1 MRLLDGLRARA
12 ARGSVERVEPDLAPV
27 AAAVPVVVDAAETS
41 LLQTCELLEADLD
54 SAVAEVAA
62 AGEESIARG
71 KLLQAEAA
79 SIAEDMT
86 AIAISADHASGN
98 VAAVAAAAEELS
110 AAGREIATQAAA
122 SNRSANQAVT
132 ESHAATATVEQLRRA
147 ADRIGEIVR
156 TIADVADRTN
166 LLALNATIEAARAGE
181 AGRGFAVVANEV
193 KALARQTSRATED
206 ITRRIQEIQSATS
219 EAVAAIS
226 RVGGAVQD
234 IDAHSASVA
243 AAVEEQEVTI
253 REIARSV
260 EEAARGAAD
269 VAGTVRE
276 ATDRCVTV
284 GNLAAETTASM
295 QATGA
300 RIADL
305 RGTMIVSLRSSAAG
319 DRRSEARVPVRLGG
333 LLIAGGAPIPVDVL
347 DISLGGALL
356 RGGGAADRISEGQPV
371 TLELNTIGHL
381 TGRVIGRSRAGL
393 HLLFGDHAEAARV
406 RLEALVAQVATADS
420 KFTNAAQEAAA
431 RIAAAF
437 ELALA
442 NGTITETALFDT
454 DYTPIPGTDPKQMTA
469 GVLPLADRV
478 LPAIQEPLLGLDR
491 RVVFA
496 AAVDRNGYLPTHNA
510 RFSQPQR
517 PDDPTWNAANCR
529 NRRIFNDR
537 AGLAA
542 ARSTRPCLVQTYE
555 RDMGNGTKVMMKEAD
570 APIRIRGRH
579 WGALR
584 LAYQAD

>member
-1 MRLLDGLRARA
+1 MNSNG
-12 ARGSVERVEPDLAPV
+12 
-27 AAAVPVVVDAAETS
+27 
-41 LLQTCELLEADLD
+41 D
-54 SAVAEVAA
+54 S
-62 AGEESIARG
+62 EESIARG
-71 KLLQAEAA
+71 ERLQAEAA
-79 SIAEDMT
+79 SIAQDMS

-122 SNRSANQAVT
+122 SNRSATQAVN
-132 ESHAATATVEQLRRA
+132 ESNAATATVEELRRA

-219 EAVAAIS
+219 EAVAAIG
-226 RVGGAVQD
+226 RVGGAVQE

-243 AAVEEQEVTI
+243 AAVEEQDATI

-260 EEAARGAAD
+260 EEAARGAAE

-276 ATDRCVTV
+276 ASDRCVTV
-284 GNLAAETTASM
+284 GTLAAETTASM
-295 QATGA
+295 QATGG

-333 LLIAGGAPIPVDVL
+333 RLSAGATPLPVDVL

-356 RGGGAADRISEGQPV
+356 RGGGAADRIAEGQPV
-371 TLELNTIGHL
+371 TLEITDIGRL

-393 HLLFGDHAEAARV
+393 HLLFDDHTAAAQS
-406 RLEALVAQVATADS
+406 RLEALVAKVAAADS
-420 KFTNAAQEAAA
+420 RFTIAAQDAAA
-431 RIAAAF
+431 RISAAF
-437 ELALA
+437 EQALA
-442 NGTITETALFDT
+442 SGAITEAALFDT
-454 DYTPIPGTDPKQMTA
+454 DYTPIPGTDPRQVTA
-469 GVLPLADRV
+469 GVLPLADKI
-478 LPAIQEPLLGLDR
+478 LPTIQEPLLGLDR

-496 AAVDRNGYLPTHNA
+496 AAVDRNGYLPTHNT

-517 PDDPTWNAANCR
+517 PDDPSWNAANCR